1 MASLFERY
9 RPSKWSEVVGQ
20 DKLIAKVNTLRP
32 RGLGGRA
39 WWIAGPSGAGKTSCA
54 RILAREVAAE
64 HAIIELDAS
73 EVTPAD
79 VREWQK
85 QFRGKPLGSNG
96 WAILLN
102 EAHGMRKD
110 TIRALLV
117 LLEALPDYATVIFTT
132 TVEGQDSLFEDAI
145 DAHPLLS
152 RCIEL
157 PLARRGLA
165 EAFARR
171 AHEIAEAEGINGRS
185 PADYLRLA
193 KDSRNS
199 MRVMLQRIEAGWAL
213 QGNEQ
218 AD

>member
-20 DKLIAKVNTLRP
+20 DKLVAKVNALRP

-39 WWIAGPSGAGKTSCA
+39 WWIAGPSGAGKTTCG
-54 RILAREVAAE
+54 RLIAREVAAE
-64 HAIIELDAS
+64 HAIVELDAS

-79 VREWQK
+79 VRDWQR

-117 LLEALPDYATVIFTT
+117 MLEALPDYVVVIFTT
-132 TVEGQDSLFEDAI
+132 TAEGQESLFDDQI

-165 EAFARR
+165 EAFAKR
-171 AHEIAEAEGINGRS
+171 AHEIATVEGINGRS

-199 MRVMLQRIEAGWAL
+199 MRAMLQRIEAGWAL
-213 QGNEQ
+213 MGEV
-218 AD
+218 AE

>member
-1 MASLFERY
+1 MASLFELY
-9 RPSKWSEVVGQ
+9 RPRAWSEVVGQ
-20 DKLIAKVNTLRP
+20 NKLVAKVNALRP
-32 RGLGGRA
+32 CGLGGRA
-39 WWIAGPSGAGKTSCA
+39 YWIAGPSGAGKTTCA
-54 RILAREVAAE
+54 RLIAREVAAE

-73 EVTPAD
+73 EVTRAD
-79 VREWQK
+79 VRDWQK

-117 LLEALPDYATVIFTT
+117 LLEALPDFVAVVFTT
-132 TVEGQDSLFEDAI
+132 TSEGQESLFDDQI

-157 PLARRGLA
+157 PLAKRDLA
-165 EAFARR
+165 QAFAERCQQ
-171 AHEIAEAEGINGRS
+171 IARLEGLDGKPIES
-185 PADYLRLA
+185 YVRLL
-193 KDSRNS
+193 KDCRNS
-199 MRVMLQRIEAGWAL
+199 MRAALQKIEAGAML
-213 QGNEQ
+213 

>member
-1 MASLFERY
+1 
-9 RPSKWSEVVGQ
+9 
-20 DKLIAKVNTLRP
+20 LI
-32 RGLGGRA
+32 
-39 WWIAGPSGAGKTSCA
+39 
-54 RILAREVAAE
+54 AREVAAE
-64 HAIIELDAS
+64 HAIVELDAS

-79 VREWQK
+79 VRDWQR

-117 LLEALPDYATVIFTT
+117 MLEALPDYVVVIFTT
-132 TVEGQDSLFEDAI
+132 TAEGQESLFDDQI

-165 EAFARR
+165 EAFAKR
-171 AHEIAEAEGINGRS
+171 AHEIATVEGINGRS

-199 MRVMLQRIEAGWAL
+199 MRAMLQRIEAGWAL
-213 QGNEQ
+213 MGEV
-218 AD
+218 AE